1 MTDQPTAE
9 RLDGSGAGIAP
20 ADEPPAAAPAWP
32 RVGAVLSG
40 SFDLLTRS
48 RIPLRNG
55 SLYVALIGLLT
66 MGLPLLVVVALGG
79 QFVAGLLAGTQTSD
93 VASALP
99 PGTAE
104 FVVVAGTV
112 AAGSIVA
119 LSIESQI
126 LGVAILGGAQA
137 GRSLSLR
144 EALRRSRA
152 VFWRVARATILVNVA
167 TMIVLEVVTRILG
180 GVLSD
185 TTDAAAVGAQIV
197 TAILTAPF
205 IYVVAGIVLGDVA
218 AIEAIRR
225 SIRLARARFRLA
237 VIVSVFAV
245 VAQYLLIFAALAGL
259 DLAIRL
265 LEPFRNQLE
274 RLDPATLGGIL
285 VVGAGG
291 LVALVAFWTLTFTV
305 GALSSTPQ
313 VVAFLALTGYSA
325 GLDSARD
332 VTDGSAPRER
342 AAWITRPM
350 FVGIVL
356 GGIASLMAVARILG
370 G

>member
-1 MTDQPTAE
+1 MTDH
-9 RLDGSGAGIAP
+9 AP
-20 ADEPPAAAPAWP
+20 ALAPAELAPTPAPAAAPAWP

-55 SLYVALIGLLT
+55 SLYIALIALLT
-66 MGLPLLVVVALGG
+66 MGLPLLIVVALGG
-79 QFVAGLLAGTQTSD
+79 ELVAALLASAQAGEGVSGLPAGTS
-93 VASALP
+93 V
-99 PGTAE
+99 
-104 FVVVAGTV
+104 FVLVAGTV
-112 AAGSIVA
+112 ALGSILV
-119 LSIESQI
+119 LSVESQI

-167 TMIVLEVVTRILG
+167 TMIVLDIVTGILG
-180 GVLSD
+180 GVLGD
-185 TTDAAAVGAQIV
+185 TTDAADVGAQIL

-245 VAQYLLIFAALAGL
+245 VAQYLLIFAAFAGL

-265 LEPFRNQLE
+265 LEPFRTQLE
-274 RLDPATLGGIL
+274 RLDPETLGGIL

-313 VVAFLALTGYSA
+313 VVAFLGLTGYSA

-332 VTDGSAPRER
+332 ATDGSAPRER

-350 FVGIVL
+350 LVGIVL
-356 GGIASLMAVARILG
+356 GGIASVLAVARILG